1 LSGHKGLQ
9 RRLAGSWLIAALL
22 LGGTAGVGA
31 HRAKALRL
39 TGDRRQ
45 SVPVSAAL
53 TSTPRPRLPGASSP
67 IWLVPDAVEVASVP
81 KAATG
86 FASAMRLFAAAKYAE
101 ALPLFT
107 APALADTPLAAY
119 ATFYGGLCS
128 LNLSRAA
135 VARTA
140 FAAVRASQASGFVVE
155 AAIGREA
162 DAAAAQGDHAA
173 AATLYEELARRKT
186 ASPDAVLLS
195 VGQAHKAAGDRT
207 RAAQAF
213 SRLYYESPTSDLAS
227 SAAAE
232 LSRLEDVLP
241 AKRSAGRVAL
251 ELGRADRL
259 FSAKRYQPARQALE
273 ALVPLVTG
281 DDAERV
287 EIRLA
292 GCDHFLRRYRQ
303 ARERLAPLLDTTSR
317 KEEARFYFLSATRGL
332 GSRDEY
338 VALARALVGQFPS
351 SPWAEETLNN
361 LATHYIVSDEDE
373 QADAVFRELYAKFPK
388 GAYAERAA
396 WRAGWRAYRHGSYR
410 DTTGFFES
418 AVATFPRSD
427 YRPAYLYWSARAR
440 ERAGDSQGAAA
451 VYAVATTDYLN
462 TYYGR
467 LALIRLQGMGIKTAS
482 SQPGPGPQPAAAA
495 APPTAD
501 LIRLLLALGLHEQAR
516 DELLFAQRTYGDTPL
531 VGATLGWVYNKL
543 GDYRRGTVLMKR
555 AYPQYMSEE
564 GARLPVE
571 LLKVIFPLDYWD
583 LITKYALANQLDP
596 YLMAALI
603 NQESAFDAR
612 IKSSAGAI
620 GLMQVMPSTGRQYAR
635 KLGLKRY
642 TTSSLTRPETNI
654 QIGMVCFADALR
666 RSGGVTRALAAYNA
680 GEQRVVRWN
689 QERPGLELEEYIDD
703 LPFPETQTYVKKI
716 LGTADDYGRLYGEGS
731 TPPQSSARASAAPT
745 PPGSRRRRPS

>member
-1 LSGHKGLQ
+1 VRLIDNRTPL
-9 RRLAGSWLIAALL
+9 RRRAGTWL
-22 LGGTAGVGA
+22 TAGLALAATVGINGQRPA
-31 HRAKALRL
+31 DGGSTPA
-39 TGDRRQ
+39 T
-45 SVPVSAAL
+45 VPAAL
-53 TSTPRPRLPGASSP
+53 TAAPRPRLPAEIP
-67 IWLVPDAVEVASVP
+67 QIWLVPDAAAVAAVP

-86 FASAMRLFAAAKYAE
+86 FASAVRLFVAGKYVE

-107 APALADTPLAAY
+107 APALAGTTLAAY
-119 ATFYGGLCS
+119 ATYYGGLCS

-135 VARTA
+135 DARAA
-140 FAAVRASQASGFVVE
+140 FAGVRASQASGFVVE
-155 AAIGREA
+155 AATGREA

-173 AATLYEELARRKT
+173 AATLYEELARSKT

-195 VGQAHKAAGDRT
+195 LGQAHKAAGDRP

-213 SRLYYESPTSDLAS
+213 SRIYYEHPTSDLVT

-232 LSRLEDVLP
+232 LARLEDVRP
-241 AKRSAGRVAL
+241 SKRSAERIAL
-251 ELGRADRL
+251 ELDRAERL
-259 FSAKRYQPARQALE
+259 FSAKRYQPARQAFE
-273 ALVPLVTG
+273 ALEPLVTG

-287 EIRLA
+287 TIRLA
-292 GCDHFLRRYRQ
+292 ECDHFLRRYRQ
-303 ARERLAPLLDTTSR
+303 ARERLSPLLATSAR

-332 GSRDEY
+332 GARDEY
-338 VALARALVGQFPS
+338 VGLARALVEQFPN

-396 WRAGWRAYRHGSYR
+396 WRAGWWAYRHGRYQ
-410 DTTGFFES
+410 DTTSFFES
-418 AVATFPRSD
+418 AVAAFPRSD

-440 ERAGDSQGAAA
+440 ERSGDGQGAAA
-451 VYAVATTDYLN
+451 VYRIATTDYLN
-462 TYYGR
+462 IYYGR
-467 LALIRLQGMGIKTAS
+467 LAANRLQGMSIKTVS
-482 SQPGPGPQPAAAA
+482 SPPGPVPPPAAAT

-555 AYPQYMSEE
+555 ALPQYMSDE

-571 LLKVIFPLDYWD
+571 ALKVIFPLDYWE
-583 LITKYALANQLDP
+583 LITKYALANKLDP

-642 TTSSLTRPETNI
+642 ATASLTRPETNI
-654 QIGMVCFADALR
+654 QIGMACFADALR
-666 RSGGVTRALAAYNA
+666 RSGGVTRALAGYNA

-689 QERPGLELEEYIDD
+689 AERPGLELDEYIDD
-703 LPFPETQTYVKKI
+703 IPFPETQTYVKKI
-716 LGTADDYGRLYGEGS
+716 LGTADDYGRLYGEGA
-731 TPPQSSARASAAPT
+731 TPRSSSARASAAPT
-745 PPGSRRRRPS
+745 PPGSRRRRSS

>member
-1 LSGHKGLQ
+1 M
-9 RRLAGSWLIAALL
+9 RLADNRTSLRRRAGTWL
-22 LGGTAGVGA
+22 TAGLALSASVGINGQRPA
-31 HRAKALRL
+31 DGGSAPAP
-39 TGDRRQ
+39 
-45 SVPVSAAL
+45 VPAAL
-53 TSTPRPRLPGASSP
+53 TAARRPRLPAEIP
-67 IWLVPDAVEVASVP
+67 QIWLVPDAAAVAAVP

-86 FASAMRLFAAAKYAE
+86 FASAVRLFAAGKYAE

-107 APALADTPLAAY
+107 APALAGTPLAAY
-119 ATFYGGLCS
+119 ATYYGGLCS

-135 VARTA
+135 DARAA
-140 FAAVRASQASGFVVE
+140 FAGVRASQGLGFVVE
-155 AAIGREA
+155 AATGREA

-173 AATLYEELARRKT
+173 AATLYEELARSKT

-195 VGQAHKAAGDRT
+195 LGQAHKAAGDRT

-213 SRLYYESPTSDLAS
+213 SRIYYERPTSDLVT

-232 LSRLEDVLP
+232 LARLQDVLP
-241 AKRSAGRVAL
+241 SKRSAERIAL
-251 ELGRADRL
+251 ELGRAERL
-259 FSAKRYQPARQALE
+259 FSAKRYQPARQAFE
-273 ALVPLVTG
+273 ALEPLVTG

-287 EIRLA
+287 TIRLA
-292 GCDHFLRRYRQ
+292 ECDHFLRRYRQ
-303 ARERLAPLLDTTSR
+303 ARERLSPFLATAAR

-338 VALARALVGQFPS
+338 VGLARALVEQFPN

-396 WRAGWRAYRHGSYR
+396 WRAGWWAYRHGRYQ

-418 AVATFPRSD
+418 AVAAFPRSD

-440 ERAGDSQGAAA
+440 ERAGDGQGAAA
-451 VYAVATTDYLN
+451 VYRIATTDYLN

-467 LALIRLQGMGIKTAS
+467 LAFNRLQGMSIKTAS
-482 SQPGPGPQPAAAA
+482 SQPDPVPPPPAAI

-564 GARLPVE
+564 GAHLPVE
-571 LLKVIFPLDYWD
+571 LLKVIFPLDYWE
-583 LITKYALANQLDP
+583 LITKYALANKLDP

-635 KLGLKRY
+635 KLGLKQY
-642 TTSSLTRPETNI
+642 ATASLTRPETNI

-666 RSGGVTRALAAYNA
+666 RSGGVTRALAGYNA

-689 QERPGLELEEYIDD
+689 QERPGLELDEYIDD

-716 LGTADDYGRLYGEGS
+716 LGTAEDYGRLYGVGA
-731 TPPQSSARASAAPT
+731 TPNPSWARASAAPT